1 MKLLTSVAVMLL
13 ASTLHGCATTG
24 MTVTTIDRS
33 GRTETKTYT
42 NHYIAGE
49 WAVPGEVG
57 LEVWIDHEKKV
68 GPLYGLQRAT
78 GTLGPSDLNATG
90 LVTVYFVNLETKPM
104 QVTDL
109 GISLTDGKVAPLQI
123 QSLDLAP
130 RALTK
135 VVPGSFPISN
145 YGTAVGLS
153 VQFKLDGVLHSASP
167 TLHRLTESEMPHPRK
182 DFPWFKAPYF
192 PFDPPLALP
201 KESPREP

>member
-1 MKLLTSVAVMLL
+1 
-13 ASTLHGCATTG
+13 

-33 GRTETKTYT
+33 GRSETKIYT
-42 NHYIAGE
+42 NHYISGE

-57 LEVWIDHEKKV
+57 LEIWIDNEKKV
-68 GPLYGLQRAT
+68 GPLYLVQRAT

-90 LVTVYFVNLETKPM
+90 LVTVYFVNLQKRPM

-109 GISLTDGKVAPLQI
+109 DISLTGGKVVPLQI
-123 QSLDLAP
+123 QSLDLTP

-135 VVPGSFPISN
+135 VVPGNFPISN

-153 VQFKLDGVLHSASP
+153 VQFKLDGVLHSTSP
-167 TLHRLTESEMPHPRK
+167 TLHRLTDAEMLYPRK

-201 KESPREP
+201 KESTREP